1 VAGVVCPY
9 ELELGGGEE
18 GRRLG
23 QVRFLLTMA
32 YFDRSGE
39 ASDEA
44 GRWAHFSHLPA
55 LNLVPGIAF
64 QPITTDS
71 VMTNFVTFEPDAVAD
86 MHHHSEQQIAIVI
99 SGELTFTVGDETRV
113 THAGDCVV
121 IPPHVPHG
129 GHAGPEGCTA
139 IDVFTPPRAGIVD
152 AMTQ

>member
-1 VAGVVCPY
+1 
-9 ELELGGGEE
+9 
-18 GRRLG
+18 
-23 QVRFLLTMA
+23 MA

-44 GRWAHFSHLPA
+44 GRWANFNHLPA
-55 LNLVPGIAF
+55 LHLVPGIAF

-71 VMTNFVTFEPDAVAD
+71 VMTNFVTFEPNAVAD

-99 SGELTFTVGDETRV
+99 NGELTFTVGDETRV